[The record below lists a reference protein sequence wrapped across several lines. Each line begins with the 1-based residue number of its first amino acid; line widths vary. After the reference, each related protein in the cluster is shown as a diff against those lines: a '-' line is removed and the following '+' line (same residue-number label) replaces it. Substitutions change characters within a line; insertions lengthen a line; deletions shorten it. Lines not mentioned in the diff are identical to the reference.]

1 MYFSN
6 VYVSQGI
13 SVVKTEKY
21 DMVDSTAMNFKLGE
35 FLTYLQNCTDLPEGL
50 NSVRENKIEVFLTI
64 WL

>member
-21 DMVDSTAMNFKLGE
+21 DMVDSTAMNFELEGE
-35 FLTYLQNCTDLPEGL
+35 FLSYLQN
-50 NSVRENKIEVFLTI
+50 
-64 WL
+64 

>member
-21 DMVDSTAMNFKLGE
+21 DMVDSIAMNFKLGE
-35 FLTYLQNCTDLPEGL
+35 F
-50 NSVRENKIEVFLTI
+50 
-64 WL
+64 